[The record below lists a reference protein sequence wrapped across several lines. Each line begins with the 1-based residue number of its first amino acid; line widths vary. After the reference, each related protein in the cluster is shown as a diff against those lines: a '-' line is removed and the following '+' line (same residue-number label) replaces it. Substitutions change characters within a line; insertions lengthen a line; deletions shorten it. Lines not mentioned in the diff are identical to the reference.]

1 MASQIFRN
9 CLAGL
14 LALLAVSFSAAAP
27 DGTAWAEPAKSKA
40 QAKSKTK
47 PAAKTWRCGGENLLA
62 GLKLNEPETYARL
75 KAEAGSIENG
85 EAVLWKIEREGTKPS
100 FLLGTVHMSDPRVAV
115 LSKPAL
121 EALAGADVIALEV
134 ADVSPAATSEAIAE
148 ARDLV
153 LFTNGDR
160 LDRLL
165 STESFEKVVS
175 ALEDAKLPG
184 RMAHLFKPWVV
195 SMIMTV
201 PACERA
207 QVSRGKPVLDMVVA
221 QEARSRKIPVVG
233 LETIDQ
239 QLKAAASVPM
249 PEQVQILRAGLIY
262 ADRANDLMET
272 VLQLYIGRNVAM
284 TMPLQ
289 MHLAKEAGIDDVSM
303 DGFRSE
309 LIDKRN
315 RRMRTRAL
323 PLLAQGGAFIAV
335 GALHLVGETGLVRLF
350 RDAGYTLTPIE

>member
-1 MASQIFRN
+1 MTIQIFRR
-9 CLAGL
+9 CAAGL
-14 LALLAVSFSAAAP
+14 IALLAASVVCVSVSGEALA
-27 DGTAWAEPAKSKA
+27 GPAKSKA
-40 QAKSKTK
+40 QGKTDP
-47 PAAKTWRCGGENLLA
+47 PAAAGRCGGVNILDNL
-62 GLKLNEPETYARL
+62 KTSEPDVSARL
-75 KAEAGSIENG
+75 KAEAQSIENG
-85 EAVLWKIEREGTKPS
+85 QAVFWKVEREGVKPS

-115 LSKPAL
+115 LSKSAL
-121 EALAGADVIALEV
+121 GALAESEVVALEV
-134 ADVSPAATSEAIAE
+134 ADVSPAATSAAIAE

-153 LFTNGDR
+153 LFTDGDR

-165 STESFEKVVS
+165 STESFEKVVA
-175 ALEDAKLPG
+175 ALEAAKLPG

-239 QLKAAASVPM
+239 QLKSAASVPM
-249 PEQVQILRAGLIY
+249 PEQVQILRAGLVY

-272 VLQLYIGRNVAM
+272 VLQLYLSRNVAM
-284 TMPLQ
+284 TIPLQ
-289 MHLAKEAGIDDVSM
+289 MHLAKDAGIDDLSM

-323 PLLAQGGAFIAV
+323 PLLAKGGAFIAV
-335 GALHLVGETGLVRLF
+335 GALHLVGETGLVKLF
-350 RDAGYTLTPIE
+350 RDAGYTLTAIE